1 LKNPK
6 VSIQTKLLVIL
17 LAFSIL
23 FVGAVAIAINYEL
36 NNRFESYVRS
46 NFKTRAGQLVEAVAS
61 AYVKAG
67 SFKKINVQKIDLGNA
82 MGVEI
87 EVTDLKGRKVLT
99 VSKHM
104 MGVSSSAIPMMHNMQ
119 HATGVEPAK
128 ISLPL
133 VVEGRKVA
141 NVKITSMMEGGGL
154 WRQQDIDFQKR
165 LNNSILIVGLIL
177 TALAAITS
185 FGLAKI
191 FTRPV
196 SALSLAAS
204 KISQGD
210 LSARADASSSDELG
224 SLADLFNQ
232 MAQSLE
238 QEQKER
244 QNMLSDI
251 SHELRT
257 PLAVIRS
264 NLEALQDG
272 LLSPT
277 KQNLQSVHDEV
288 LRLSNLI
295 NDLQTLALTDSASL
309 TLSKTRINV
318 FEVITQSLKKM
329 DVFLKTKQIKIDFKS
344 AHKVEIAADAEKLKQ
359 VIFNLL
365 FNAYKFLKEEGKID
379 ISVAAE
385 KESVQIKIKDN
396 GAGIKASE
404 LPHIF
409 ERFYSSDKS
418 SGSGIGL
425 AVVKKL
431 VDAHGGTINVESED
445 EKGTIF
451 TIELPTD

>member
-1 LKNPK
+1 MKNPK
-6 VSIQTKLLVIL
+6 ISIQTKLLIIL

-23 FVGAVAIAINYEL
+23 FVGAVAVAINYEL

-46 NFKTRAGQLVEAVAS
+46 NFKARATQLVEAVAS
-61 AYVKAG
+61 AYVTAG
-67 SFKKINVQKIDLGNA
+67 SFKKINVREIDLGNA

-87 EVTDLKGRKVLT
+87 EVTNLRGQKVLT
-99 VSKHM
+99 LSKHM
-104 MGVSSSAIPMMHNMQ
+104 MGTSSTAIPMMHNMQ
-119 HATGVEPAK
+119 HITGVEPAQ
-128 ISLPL
+128 ITLPL
-133 VVEGRKVA
+133 SIDGRKIA
-141 NVKITSMMEGGGL
+141 NVKIISMTEGGGL

-165 LNNSILIVGLIL
+165 LNNSILLVGLLL
-177 TALAAITS
+177 TVLAAIIS
-185 FGLAKI
+185 FLLAKI

-210 LSARADASSSDELG
+210 FSARAHVGSSDEIG
-224 SLADLFNQ
+224 SLANLFNQ

-257 PLAVIRS
+257 PLAVMRS
-264 NLEALQDG
+264 NIEALQDG
-272 LLSPT
+272 LLEPS
-277 KQNLQSVHDEV
+277 KQNLQSIHDEV

-309 TLSKTRINV
+309 TLSKIKLDV
-318 FEVITQSLKKM
+318 AEVIAESLKKM
-329 DVFLKTKQIKIDFKS
+329 DMFLKTKHIKVHFES
-344 AHKVEIAADAEKLKQ
+344 ESKVEIEADAEKLKQ

-365 FNAYKFLKEEGKID
+365 FNAYKFLDEDGNIN
-379 ISVAAE
+379 IGIAAK
-385 KESVQIKIKDN
+385 KESVQIKINDN
-396 GAGIKASE
+396 GSGIKAAD
-404 LPHIF
+404 LAHIF

-418 SGSGIGL
+418 GGSGIGL

-431 VDAHGGTINVESED
+431 IDAHNGTIDVESTP
-445 EKGTIF
+445 EKGTTF
-451 TIELPTD
+451 TIELPKD